1 MPHLK
6 NFKRTGDREY
16 PERNLVG
23 QSFLWEKGKDDQ
35 DPKNLVK
42 ETGAVVVEPP
52 LDRTRIKL
60 EQKPGRG
67 DG

>member
-42 ETGAVVVEPP
+42 ETGAVIVEPP
-52 LDRTRIKL
+52 L
-60 EQKPGRG
+60 GRP
-67 DG
+67 